1 MTRPTN
7 EYIRQIADDAHS
19 AATVAKDQSFRAMQY
34 CAALEAKQKEMQ
46 KQIDTLIQRLAFVT
60 FDNGK

>member
-1 MTRPTN
+1 MSRPTN
-7 EYIRQIADDAHS
+7 ELIRQIADDAHN
-19 AATVAKDQSFRAMQY
+19 AAMVAKDQSYRAMEH